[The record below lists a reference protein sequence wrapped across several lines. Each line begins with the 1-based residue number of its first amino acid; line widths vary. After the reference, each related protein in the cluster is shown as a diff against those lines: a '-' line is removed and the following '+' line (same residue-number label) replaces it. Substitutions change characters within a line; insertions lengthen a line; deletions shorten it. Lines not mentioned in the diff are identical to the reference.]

1 MNSGPLLATR
11 EGYGRALLELGRR
24 DERVVVLDADL
35 SKSTQTVGFA
45 REFPARFFNAGVA
58 EANLIGMAAGL
69 AASGFVPFAS
79 TFAIFA
85 TQRALNQIFQSVA
98 YPGLNVK
105 IAASH
110 AGVTVGEDGASHQAV
125 DDLAL
130 MRAMPGMTVVVPAD
144 AYEAYQATFAAA
156 AWEGPIYLRLGRP
169 AAPVVTPPE
178 KPFTIGRITVLREG
192 DDVTICACGLM
203 VGVALAAAEKLAAES
218 IEATVLNVSTLKP
231 LDTETLL
238 TYAARSRAVV
248 TVEEHS
254 IIGGLG
260 SAVSETLAAAM
271 PVPMVRMGIK
281 DTFGQSGKPA
291 ELLAHYGLTAQDVVQ
306 TVKEVIERKGKGNG

>member
-1 MNSGPLLATR
+1 MAVSSGPLLATR
-11 EGYGRALLELGRR
+11 EGYGRALVELGRG

-35 SKSTQTVGFA
+35 SKSTQTAGFA
-45 REFPARFFNAGVA
+45 REFP
-58 EANLIGMAAGL
+58 
-69 AASGFVPFAS
+69 S

-98 YPGLNVK
+98 YPGLNAK

-110 AGVTVGEDGASHQAV
+110 AGITVGEDGASHQAV

-144 AYEAYQATFAAA
+144 AYEASQATFAAA
-156 AWEGPIYLRLGRP
+156 AWEGCSVYLRLGRP

-203 VGVALAAAEKLAAES
+203 VGVALAAAEKLAAEG
-218 IEATVLNVSTLKP
+218 IQAAVLNVSTLKP

-238 TYAARSRAVV
+238 AYAARSRAVV

-254 IIGGLG
+254 IIGGRG
-260 SAVSETLAAAM
+260 GAVSEALAAAM
-271 PVPMVRMGIK
+271 PVSVLRMGIR

-291 ELLAHYGLTAQDVVQ
+291 ELLAQYGLTAQDVAQ
-306 TVKEVIERKGKGNG
+306 TVKKAVERKGKKNG